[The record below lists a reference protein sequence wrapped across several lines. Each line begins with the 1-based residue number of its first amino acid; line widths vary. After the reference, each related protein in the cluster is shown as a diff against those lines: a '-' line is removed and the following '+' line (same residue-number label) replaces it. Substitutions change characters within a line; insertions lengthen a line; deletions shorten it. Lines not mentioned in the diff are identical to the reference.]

1 VRVLLCVVQRR
12 RAGLPRDGE
21 LRSDCGGQARREVSV
36 AVVIAVAALV
46 FQMDSSVRA
55 VGERAAIG
63 CATRGEAEIDVL
75 GLSGGAARRAGD
87 GDDVTRVVVAFVV
100 VSRWIDS
107 GRCRSSRSSRPCVDD
122 ERGEPMTVL
131 GLPGRG

>member
-36 AVVIAVAALV
+36 AVVVAALV
-46 FQMDSSVRA
+46 FQMDSAVRA

-63 CATRGEAEIDVL
+63 CVTRGEAKIDV
-75 GLSGGAARRAGD
+75 SGGAARRAGD
-87 GDDVTRVVVAFVV
+87 GDEVTRVVAAIVV